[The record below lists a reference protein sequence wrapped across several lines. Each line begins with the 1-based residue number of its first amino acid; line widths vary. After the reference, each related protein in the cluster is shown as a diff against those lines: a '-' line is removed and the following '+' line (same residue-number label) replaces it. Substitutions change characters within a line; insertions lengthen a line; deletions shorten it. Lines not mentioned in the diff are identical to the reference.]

1 MARADGR
8 GSVAPLHAHALPPGL
23 RLGPDAVGLG
33 AMAEA
38 GGAPEIIQ
46 RNEDKQSDAL
56 FVSIITLV
64 EGVAGLLLAVIALV
78 VGESDAPVA
87 RTAFP
92 SLEHAASARAALSQ
106 SCS

>member
-1 MARADGR
+1 MAAAD
-8 GSVAPLHAHALPPGL
+8 A
-23 RLGPDAVGLG
+23 GP
-33 AMAEA
+33 
-38 GGAPEIIQ
+38 PEIIQ
-46 RNEDKQSDAL
+46 RNQDAKDDAL

>member
-1 MARADGR
+1 
-8 GSVAPLHAHALPPGL
+8 
-23 RLGPDAVGLG
+23 
-33 AMAEA
+33 MAEA

-87 RTAFP
+87 
-92 SLEHAASARAALSQ
+92 
-106 SCS
+106 

>member
-1 MARADGR
+1 
-8 GSVAPLHAHALPPGL
+8 
-23 RLGPDAVGLG
+23 
-33 AMAEA
+33 MAEA

-78 VGESDAPVA
+78 VGESQRAAVA
-87 RTAFP
+87 RTRFP
-92 SLEHAASARAALSQ
+92 PTS
-106 SCS
+106 